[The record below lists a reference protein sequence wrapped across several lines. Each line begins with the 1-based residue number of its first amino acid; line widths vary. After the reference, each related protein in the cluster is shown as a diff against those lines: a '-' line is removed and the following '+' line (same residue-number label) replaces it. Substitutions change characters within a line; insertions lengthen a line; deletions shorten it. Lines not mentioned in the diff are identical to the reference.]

1 VFGSNSFERVLGGLI
16 LNRAEQTNDDGG
28 MFKRVISIEC
38 IVATKLL
45 LLSGRQSFIEPQLAL
60 HPHSDLGLWVLL
72 HIEHARIDL
81 HSALGRAIVLKLQQ
95 KAVIV
100 NSLD

>member
-1 VFGSNSFERVLGGLI
+1 
-16 LNRAEQTNDDGG
+16 
-28 MFKRVISIEC
+28 
-38 IVATKLL
+38 
-45 LLSGRQSFIEPQLAL
+45 
-60 HPHSDLGLWVLL
+60 LL

-100 NSLD
+100 NSLDGCMCTILKEGL